1 MIPEKVMVAMASRGS
16 AKKLLRVGS
25 RIAGRLASDWY
36 AVYVETPNE
45 ELGRIKPADY
55 AALQENIRFA
65 EELGAKVVKLKSRR
79 VADALI
85 DFARREGITH
95 VVFGQTS
102 RSRWDILLHGSII
115 NRFLDEVRD
124 ATVQVVPLEQRMK
137 AGCRMS
143 QE

>member
-1 MIPEKVMVAMASRGS
+1 MVAMASRGS

-25 RIAGRLASDWY
+25 RVAGRLASDWY
-36 AVYVETPNE
+36 AVYVETPSE
-45 ELGRIKPADY
+45 EPGRIKPPDY

-65 EELGAKVVKLKSRR
+65 EQLGAKVVKLKSTR

-85 DFARREGITH
+85 DFARRESITQ

-115 NRFLDEVRD
+115 NRFLHEVRD
-124 ATVQVVPLEQRMK
+124 ATVQVVPLENRK
-137 AGCRMS
+137 EVL
-143 QE
+143 QEES

>member
-1 MIPEKVMVAMASRGS
+1 
-16 AKKLLRVGS
+16 LLRVGS

-45 ELGRIKPADY
+45 EMGRIKPEDY
-55 AALQENIRFA
+55 VALQENIRFA

-79 VADALI
+79 VVDALI
-85 DFARREGITH
+85 GFASNEGITH

-115 NRFLDEVRD
+115 NRFLREVRD
-124 ATVQVVPLEQRMK
+124 ATVQVVPLMK
-137 AGCRMS
+137 REKEIKEEM
-143 QE
+143 

>member
-1 MIPEKVMVAMASRGS
+1 
-16 AKKLLRVGS
+16 
-25 RIAGRLASDWY
+25 
-36 AVYVETPNE
+36 
-45 ELGRIKPADY
+45 
-55 AALQENIRFA
+55 
-65 EELGAKVVKLKSRR
+65 LKSRR

-124 ATVQVVPLEQRMK
+124 ANVQVVPLEARDNGNSAK
-137 AGCRMS
+137 EDTNGA
-143 QE
+143 

>member
-1 MIPEKVMVAMASRGS
+1 MVAIASHGS
-16 AKKLLRVGS
+16 AKKLLRIGS
-25 RIAGRLASDWY
+25 RIAGRLASDWF

-45 ELGRIKPADY
+45 EMGRIKPADY

-65 EELGAKVVKLKSRR
+65 EELGAKIIKLKSRR

-85 DFARREGITH
+85 EFAKREGVTH

-124 ATVQVVPLEQRMK
+124 ATVQVVPLEQRSEVN
-137 AGCRMS
+137 GRQS
-143 QE
+143 EVQP

>member
-1 MIPEKVMVAMASRGS
+1 MVCMASRGS
-16 AKKLLRVGS
+16 AKKLLRTGS

-36 AVYVETPNE
+36 AVYVETPGE
-45 ELGRIKPADY
+45 EPGRIKPQDY

-65 EELGAKVVKLKSRR
+65 EGLGAKVVRLKSRK

-95 VVFGQTS
+95 VVFGQS
-102 RSRWDILLHGSII
+102 ARSRLDILMRGSVI

-124 ATVQVVPLEQRMK
+124 ATVQVVPLEDPARRRDGK
-137 AGCRMS
+137 AA
-143 QE
+143 QT